1 MKKEWKPL
9 INIKE
14 EKIIKMKAHS
24 IKHWIIS
31 QSLNHPKRTIIFSLI
46 ITALMASGLRFF
58 YIEEDMMKLLPA
70 EMDSRKT
77 WETIKDE
84 FGNTEMIY
92 IAFGNKDK
100 SVFND
105 KLITDLWDLTEA
117 LEAIPE
123 IEEVNNL
130 INMNKLQSEDGYL
143 EVANLVQSRD
153 LNTDQISEIKAY
165 LDKYPKLKL
174 RVVSQND
181 DYVNIIIKSYNEV
194 ALDVVARIID
204 TAVEELNDYEVFIGG
219 VPYVNG
225 VISTLIRDDVIG
237 LVRIGML
244 VMILILFFS
253 LRSFPAVLMVLSV
266 IFLSVIA
273 MMGSMG
279 WVLEITGSR
288 RFVFSL
294 INTSMPI
301 ILLTIANSDG
311 VHIITKFFK
320 KLRQSGDTQ
329 LAVEQT
335 MESLTL
341 PIFLTSITTAAA
353 FLSMIYSPLEVQTGY
368 GVTIAIG
375 IFWALVLSYTLLP
388 SLLVLKKWNL
398 DSKAVRETSFLE
410 NVIDRFGK
418 GVLENPK
425 RVLSSGLILVFI
437 GLIGINWLSVE
448 VNMQSFFKKGTTVRE
463 TMEFLDREMIGSLD
477 MQFRFEGDM
486 KEPETL
492 AKIERLQNKME
503 ENQEVTT
510 SMSITDAIK
519 QMHRT
524 VMDDDP
530 DYETI
535 PDTRGKVNNLFT
547 LYAMSGDPDDFSS
560 LVDYEYSSGLMTT
573 FMRNMTSSLIIEY
586 VESTHDFI
594 ADSLEATDKI
604 TVTGMLV
611 VFRDLI
617 TLIIR
622 SSAISISISIVLIAL
637 IAGFF
642 FKRILWGLLAVVP
655 LTSAVILNFG
665 FMGIFG
671 VNLNH
676 ITAILSSI
684 IIGVGVDFAIHY
696 ISQYRR
702 LVKQKV
708 SVDVLSREVVDDVGY
723 PIILDALSNMAF
735 GALLFSQFLP
745 IQHMGGLMVFG
756 MISTSIGTL
765 TILATTA
772 ELLKHKLIK
781 F

>member
-1 MKKEWKPL
+1 MIATL
-9 INIKE
+9 
-14 EKIIKMKAHS
+14 
-24 IKHWIIS
+24 
-31 QSLNHPKRTIIFSLI
+31 F
-46 ITALMASGLRFF
+46 MASGLRFF
-58 YIEEDMMKLLPA
+58 YIEEDMMKLLP
-70 EMDSRKT
+70 ENMESRKT
-77 WETIKDE
+77 WDTIKDE

-92 IAFGNKDK
+92 IAFGNKGQ
-100 SVFND
+100 SVFNER
-105 KLITDLWDLTEA
+105 LIADLWDLTKA

-130 INMNKLQSEDGYL
+130 INMNKLQSEDGNL
-143 EVANLVQSRD
+143 EVEDLVQYRD
-153 LNTDQISEIKAY
+153 LNADQISEIRSY
-165 LDKYPKLKL
+165 LDQYPELKL
-174 RVVSQND
+174 RVISQND
-181 DYVNIIIKSYNEV
+181 DYVNIIIKSYNDV
-194 ALDVVARIID
+194 SSDVVARIID
-204 TAVEELNDYEVFIGG
+204 GAAEGLNNYEVFIGG

-225 VISTLIRDDVIG
+225 VVSELIRDDVAG

-244 VMILILFFS
+244 IMILILLFS
-253 LRSFPAVLMVLSV
+253 LRSIPVVLMVLSV
-266 IFLSVIA
+266 IFLSLIA

-437 GLIGINWLSVE
+437 GLIGLNWLSVE
-448 VNMQSFFKKGTTVRE
+448 VNMQSFFKEGTPIRE
-463 TMEFLDREMIGSLD
+463 TMKFLDREMIGTLD

-503 ENQEVTT
+503 ENQEVST
-510 SMSITDAIK
+510 SMSIADAIK

-671 VNLNH
+671 VDLNH

-781 F
+781 L

>member
-1 MKKEWKPL
+1 
-9 INIKE
+9 
-14 EKIIKMKAHS
+14 MKAHS

-153 LNTDQISEIKAY
+153 LNTDQISEIKSY

-181 DYVNIIIKSYNEV
+181 DYVNIIIKSYNDV

-510 SMSITDAIK
+510 SMSIADAIK

-524 VMDDDP
+524 VLDDDP

-781 F
+781 L